1 MPFLL
6 AAKVTKLL
14 SHVTASGKQRNPVGV
29 HASSSLELEG
39 MLRVTQKRAVKYL
52 ALCFTAPLNGHCK
65 AAADIG
71 EDFISRATLL
81 CVKLKLDK
89 N

>member
-1 MPFLL
+1 MQLLL
-6 AAKVTKLL
+6 AGKMTKLL
-14 SHVTASGKQRNPVGV
+14 NHVAASGKQRNPVGV
-29 HASSSLELEG
+29 HGSSSLELEG

-52 ALCFTAPLNGHCK
+52 ALCFTAPLNGHCR
-65 AAADIG
+65 AAADIWG
-71 EDFISRATLL
+71 NFISRATLF